1 MQKRW
6 KKCKGCAYR
15 NQCTGSKDH
24 VRVVSRHV
32 WEEYMEEVEGIHHQT
47 EMKEIYQKRK
57 EAIEQVIADG
67 KNMG

>member
-1 MQKRW
+1 
-6 KKCKGCAYR
+6 
-15 NQCTGSKDH
+15 
-24 VRVVSRHV
+24 
-32 WEEYMEEVEGIHHQT
+32 MEEVEGIHHQT